1 MMSAEFNSAY
11 LQAARPRSNPWLIA
25 VAVMSVTFL
34 ELLDTSATNVALR
47 HVAGS
52 FASSA
57 DEATWVQTSYLISNA
72 IVLVASG
79 WLSRSFG
86 QKRVLIVCIV
96 IFTGASAIC
105 GVAPSLACLIV
116 ARVIQGLGG
125 GGLQPIAQAILL
137 ENFPFEKRGQGMCL
151 YTIGVMVAP
160 LIGPT
165 VGGWITDNHSWRW
178 VFYINIPVGVAAL
191 LMMNRFLEDPL
202 NIRNAGPGRLDAIG
216 FSLMALGLATLQIIL
231 DKGQQDDWFEAS
243 WIRWA
248 TVISVI
254 SLLAFAVWEL
264 RAKDPIVNLRVLRNR
279 NFALSAMLVTVVSG
293 AAYYGTITVLP
304 LFLERVLSYTAA
316 WSGETLAARGV
327 GALVGTVIV
336 GRLIAKTDARLLMS
350 CGVGLLALSVYLL
363 GEVNSEVSQS
373 SFLWPCIFNG
383 FAFGLIS
390 APLTTAAVSTLR
402 PNQIGNATAIFNLV
416 RNVGGSIGVSVVNTQ
431 LARRAQSHQATLASR
446 LTPYDR
452 LFRQQ
457 LRQAQGL
464 LGGQRAYGVFYSTL
478 LNQAALL
485 AFIDVFRLI
494 ALVCLVCAPLALF
507 FEKAGRRAAASEQEL
522 PALAK

>member
-1 MMSAEFNSAY
+1 MISAEFNPSD
-11 LQAARPRSNPWLIA
+11 LQATRPRSNQWIIA

-47 HVAGS
+47 HVAGN
-52 FASSA
+52 FASST
-57 DEATWVQTSYLISNA
+57 DEATWVQTSYLIANA

-96 IFTGASAIC
+96 IFTGASALC
-105 GVAPSLACLIV
+105 GAAPSLAFLIV

-125 GGLQPIAQAILL
+125 GGLQPIAQAVLL
-137 ENFPFEKRGQGMCL
+137 ENFPLEKRGQGMCV

-165 VGGWITDNHSWRW
+165 LGGWITDNYSWRW
-178 VFYINIPVGVAAL
+178 VFYINIPVGAVAL
-191 LMMNRFLEDPL
+191 LMMNRFLEDPPYIK
-202 NIRNAGPGRLDAIG
+202 NPRTGRLDAIG

-243 WIRWA
+243 WVRWGTA
-248 TVISVI
+248 I
-254 SLLAFAVWEL
+254 SLSSLLGFTVWEL
-264 RAKDPIVNLRVLRNR
+264 RAKDPIINLRVLRNR
-279 NFALSAMLVTVVSG
+279 NFALGAMLVTAVSG
-293 AAYYGTITVLP
+293 AAFYATITLLP
-304 LFLERVLSYTAA
+304 LFLETMLGYTAA
-316 WSGETLAARGV
+316 LSGQTLAARGI

-336 GRLIAKTDARLLMS
+336 GRLIGLVDTRLFMS
-350 CGVGLLALSVYLL
+350 CGVGLLTLSVYLL
-363 GEVNSEVSQS
+363 CEVNLEVSQS
-373 SFLWPCIFNG
+373 SFLWPCLFNG
-383 FAFGLIS
+383 FAFGLVS

-402 PNQIGNATAIFNLV
+402 PEQIGNATAIFNLM
-416 RNVGGSIGVSVVNTQ
+416 RNVGGSIGISVVNTV

-446 LTPYDR
+446 LTTYDR
-452 LFRQQ
+452 IFRQR

-464 LGGQRAYGVFYSTL
+464 LGGQRAYGVFYSRVL
-478 LNQAALL
+478 QQSSLL

-494 ALVCLVCAPLALF
+494 ALLCLMCAPLALF
-507 FEKAGRRAAASEQEL
+507 FEKAARRS
-522 PALAK
+522 ALTHRNKNSPP